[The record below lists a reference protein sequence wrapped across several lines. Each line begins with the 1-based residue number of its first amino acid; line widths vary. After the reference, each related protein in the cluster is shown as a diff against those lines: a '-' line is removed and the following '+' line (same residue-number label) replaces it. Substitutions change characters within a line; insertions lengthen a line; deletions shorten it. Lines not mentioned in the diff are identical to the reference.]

1 MRYLR
6 RKFREDYMEYDETKE
21 KKEVIIEKEN
31 GDGTAIGGDLIR
43 SLITLGILNFLYLI
57 IKLIFLKQKK
67 RISLLIQLQ

>member
-1 MRYLR
+1 
-6 RKFREDYMEYDETKE
+6 MEYDETKE

-67 RISLLIQLQ
+67 GYLC